1 MWDARP
7 SRAPAPARLAV
18 CYRPGVAETGAR
30 AGTDGGDPRDR
41 LARELG
47 TLDTTMLVVSSVIG
61 SGIFLT
67 PAAIAGLL
75 PHPGLI
81 LGAWLVG
88 GLLSL
93 AGALANAELG
103 AMYPHAGGD
112 YVYLREGFHPVAGFL
127 VGWLSFFVIYAGTV
141 ASLAAAFGEA
151 VASSVGSGS
160 GGSGG
165 VVALALA
172 IGATLVTSAINYV
185 GVRRGVQVNN
195 LGSWLK
201 LGGTVLFVGA
211 AVVVGGGETAR
222 LGPLV
227 AGAASAAP
235 LSAFGLALSPVLF
248 TYLGWNAPVYVAS
261 EIRDPS
267 RTLPRALFLG
277 LGLCTAAYLAL
288 NLVYLYA
295 LPLPVLHAEP
305 NAGAATAQA
314 LFGPLAGRIMSVF
327 VVGSILGTLHA
338 TILVGPRIA
347 YAMALDGLFV
357 GGAHEV
363 HPEYRTPHRAIVVQA
378 GVAVVLLL
386 VLRRFPSVLDYTTF
400 AIVLATMADTAV
412 LYRLRRVRPDLP
424 RPYRAWG
431 YPLVPAAYLVANAGV
446 AAAMLV
452 GRPFECAIG
461 LAVLLAGWPFYV
473 WLKRRPGDGASA

>member
-1 MWDARP
+1 M
-7 SRAPAPARLAV
+7 APTASDND
-18 CYRPGVAETGAR
+18 VALGA
-30 AGTDGGDPRDR
+30 DPRDR

-47 TLDTTMLVVSSVIG
+47 TLDATMLVVSSVIG

-81 LGAWLVG
+81 LAAWLVG

-103 AMYPHAGGD
+103 AMYPRAGGN
-112 YVYLREGFHPVAGFL
+112 YVYLREGYHPAAGFL

-151 VASSVGSGS
+151 VVPHLGLGSRTA
-160 GGSGG
+160 
-165 VVALALA
+165 VALAIA
-172 IGATLVTSAINYV
+172 ATVVTSAINYA

-195 LGSWLK
+195 WSSFVK
-201 LGGTVLFVGA
+201 LAGVMVFVVA
-211 AVVVGGGETAR
+211 AVVVGGGSVAR

-227 AGAASAAP
+227 TGATAAAP
-235 LSAFGLALSPVLF
+235 ASAFGLALSPVLF

-261 EIRDPS
+261 EIRDPA

-277 LGLCTAAYLAL
+277 LGLCTLAYLAL

-295 LPLPVLHAEP
+295 LPLPAMHVEP
-305 NAGAATAQA
+305 NTGAATARA
-314 LFGPLAGRIMSVF
+314 LFGPVAGGIMSAF
-327 VVGSILGTLHA
+327 VIASILGTLNA

-378 GVAVVLLL
+378 LVAIVLLL

-412 LYRLRRVRPDLP
+412 LYRLRRTRPTLP

-431 YPLVPAAYLVANAGV
+431 YPLVPACYLVANGGV
-446 AAAMLV
+446 ALAMLA
-452 GRPFECAIG
+452 GRPRECAIG
-461 LAVLLAGWPFYV
+461 LAVLLAGWPFYF
-473 WLKRRPGDGASA
+473 WLGRRREA

>member
-1 MWDARP
+1 VVEREGG
-7 SRAPAPARLAV
+7 AV
-18 CYRPGVAETGAR
+18 EAVGA
-30 AGTDGGDPRDR
+30 DPRDR
-41 LARELG
+41 LVRELG

-103 AMYPHAGGD
+103 AMFPRAGGD
-112 YVYLREGFHPVAGFL
+112 YVYLREGFPPAAGFL

-151 VASSVGSGS
+151 VAPYFGFGAV
-160 GGSGG
+160 G
-165 VVALALA
+165 VVALAVA
-172 IGATLVTSAINYV
+172 ATVATSAINYA

-195 LGSWLK
+195 WGSWAK
-201 LGGTVLFVGA
+201 LGGTGLFVAA
-211 AVVVGGGETAR
+211 AVVLGGGDVHR
-222 LGPLV
+222 LEPLV
-227 AGAASAAP
+227 SGAGAAAP

-261 EIRDPS
+261 EIRDPA
-267 RTLPRALFLG
+267 RTLPRSLFLG

-288 NLVYLYA
+288 NVVYLYA
-295 LPLPVLHAEP
+295 LPLSALQSHP
-305 NAGAATAQA
+305 NAGAATAEA
-314 LFGPLAGRIMSVF
+314 LFGPLAGRIMGVF

-363 HPEYRTPHRAIVVQA
+363 HPVYRTPHRAIVTQ
-378 GVAVVLLL
+378 GIVAVVLLV

-412 LYRLRRVRPDLP
+412 LYRLRGLRPDLP

-431 YPLVPAAYLVANAGV
+431 YPLVPALYLVANAGV
-446 AAAMLV
+446 AVAMLI
-452 GRPFECAIG
+452 GRPLECAIG
-461 LAVLLAGWPFYV
+461 LGVLLAGWPFYL
-473 WLKRRPGDGASA
+473 WLGRRGR